1 MKTQIQNHVRILIV
15 VAIVALTFN
24 VTLGD
29 DLNPAP
35 YRGDPLSVYAH
46 WQLDPA
52 GTNSL
57 VLDPTDLT
65 QFNYWDDSDPATPY
79 TLDPLSVSEVVSG
92 PDYLFDLP
100 NWVDDLPVKHLRIQ
114 VTWESDPTA
123 PPPAPTISS
132 LSGIDPTGPVAVNL
146 VGSSAIVAADATG
159 TKLYQYH
166 DYDLFPNPDAER
178 WVIIS
183 PNAKLVQVVA
193 DSISTVPEPATMMLL
208 GLGSLLLRKRK

>member
-1 MKTQIQNHVRILIV
+1 MWNRCSQ
-15 VAIVALTFN
+15 
-24 VTLGD
+24 
-29 DLNPAP
+29 
-35 YRGDPLSVYAH
+35 
-46 WQLDPA
+46 
-52 GTNSL
+52 
-57 VLDPTDLT
+57 
-65 QFNYWDDSDPATPY
+65 
-79 TLDPLSVSEVVSG
+79 SVSKNNNDRIPSF
-92 PDYLFDLP
+92 DIHYSLFDIRYSFFNLLFSHS